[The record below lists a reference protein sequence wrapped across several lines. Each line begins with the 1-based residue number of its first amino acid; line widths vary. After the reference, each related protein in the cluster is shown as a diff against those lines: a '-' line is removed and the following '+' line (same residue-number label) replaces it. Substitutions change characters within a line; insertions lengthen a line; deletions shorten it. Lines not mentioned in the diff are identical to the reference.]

1 MFRAVLPSPLGHTPR
16 GHTVGDWP
24 RTLCLHNLV
33 ARSLRMAACT
43 LAVQWQVLGSLCVMD
58 VRATDRLAGWTPDR
72 LADFGRVPL
81 VLPHG
86 YDSHALFSD
95 AALARLIEK
104 LRRDD
109 YYVNTMDITTHD
121 PRTRREGLI
130 EGLSG
135 EQVLEAVRHGRIWI
149 LILQAAARDHRYRD
163 LLEEIYA
170 GIERRMPW
178 FRTTHRKMAIL
189 ISSPRIQVYYHC
201 DIPGQTLWQVRGVKR
216 VMVYPNH
223 PPFLPQDALERIVT
237 GRAHEISLQYDQ
249 AFDMQALVHD
259 LAPGEMM
266 HWPLNSPH
274 RIINHD
280 CVNVSFTTE
289 HFTRHDRRMY
299 HVNFANGLLRDWFG
313 LGDLSQVTEGPSA
326 LLKTGLATGYRLT
339 GLHKRVARVRR
350 PSFVVDPSS
359 EGGFRDLGNV
369 EAPSR

>member
-1 MFRAVLPSPLGHTPR
+1 
-16 GHTVGDWP
+16 
-24 RTLCLHNLV
+24 
-33 ARSLRMAACT
+33 
-43 LAVQWQVLGSLCVMD
+43 MD
-58 VRATDRLAGWTPDR
+58 VSATDRLAGWTPDR
-72 LADFGRVPL
+72 LAGFGTSPL

-86 YDSHALFSD
+86 YDTHALFSD

-104 LRRDD
+104 LQRDD
-109 YYVNTMDITTHD
+109 YYVNTMDITAHD
-121 PRTRREGLI
+121 PRSRREGKI

-135 EQVLEAVRHGRIWI
+135 EQVLDAVRHGRIWI
-149 LILQAAARDHRYRD
+149 LILQAAARDRRYHD

-170 GIERRMPW
+170 GIESRMPW

-216 VMVYPNH
+216 VMVYPNR

-237 GRAHEISLQYDQ
+237 GRAHEISLQHEP
-249 AFDMQALVHD
+249 AFDTQAMVHD

-266 HWPLNSPH
+266 HWPLNAPH

-299 HVNFANGLLRDWFG
+299 HVNFANGLLRSW
-313 LGDLSQVTEGPSA
+313 LGTRTLSQSTLMPSY
-326 LLKTGLATGYRLT
+326 LLKAGLATGYKMT
-339 GLHKRVARVRR
+339 GLHKRSARVRA
-350 PSFVVDPSS
+350 PSFVVDPASP
-359 EGGFRDLGNV
+359 GGFRDLGG
-369 EAPSR
+369 EAGRAG